1 MMVSEI
7 KQTYKALSLETLLNF
22 GRYTKHLQN
31 EIAKERNFEK
41 KKTKPQNG
49 NFKIKQL

>member
-7 KQTYKALSLETLLNF
+7 IQTYRALGLETLLNF

-31 EIAKERNFEK
+31 EIAKEKEFREK
-41 KKTKPQNG
+41 EDKTIEWK
-49 NFKIKQL
+49 F

>member
-1 MMVSEI
+1 MTISEI
-7 KQTYKALSLETLLNF
+7 IQTYRALGLESSLNF

-41 KKTKPQNG
+41 KKTKP
-49 NFKIKQL
+49 